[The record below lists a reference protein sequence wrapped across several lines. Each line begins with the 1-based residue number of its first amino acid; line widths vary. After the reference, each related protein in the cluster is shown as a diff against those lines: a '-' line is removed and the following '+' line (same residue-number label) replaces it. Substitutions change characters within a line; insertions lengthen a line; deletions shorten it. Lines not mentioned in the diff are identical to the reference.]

1 MTRLEIMNDKLNK
14 GWKPDWSTPPIQS
27 SVMITIYYVFFGVGR
42 CFNYSLVVISLLK
55 RK

>member
-27 SVMITIYYVFFGVGR
+27 SVMITIYYVFLVWAGV
-42 CFNYSLVVISLLK
+42 LTILWLLLAF
-55 RK
+55 